1 MPLVL
6 LLSERIINRLLRS
19 RLTGSK
25 VKGSRRSSLFV
36 FALMVKLVL
45 VALSPTLLGAD
56 SISTSDLTPTAVLA
70 WYHKSQ
76 KTLNLKAEYVVL
88 QAEKNLI
95 PYVWRRAYDP
105 ETGSEFEQL
114 NELNGP
120 GFEQIR
126 HNQIISHFVPG
137 RPAYSASHE
146 QLDNPMPLELFNH
159 LEQIKK
165 GYELTLIGRARVAGR
180 PVQKVRVSS
189 KDQTRYHLQIW
200 LDEESGFP
208 LRMLY
213 SDGQGES
220 LKQIQVTS
228 LQVED
233 SRQGGE
239 ISQFFNRLDLESLP
253 SLNQASLLNEVSTDK
268 VTQQQPVQLT
278 FLPKGMQVINDQM
291 TSLPEHPLPVRH
303 LLLHDGLLY
312 VSIYL
317 IPESIQ
323 TNLNYVLS
331 NSLSN
336 LVSANKR
343 GKQIVVIGDI
353 PQQTAAKLALGLD
366 WNDSHD

>member
-1 MPLVL
+1 ML
-6 LLSERIINRLLRS
+6 LLLPMSEQTISRSLRLRIAFCTVKESLGGSFFGLLLMLNLLFIALIPAMAVATS
-19 RLTGSK
+19 
-25 VKGSRRSSLFV
+25 VSS
-36 FALMVKLVL
+36 
-45 VALSPTLLGAD
+45 SN
-56 SISTSDLTPTAVLA
+56 LTPTAVLA
-70 WYHKSQ
+70 WYHQSK
-76 KTLNLKAEYVVL
+76 KTLNVKAEYVVL
-88 QAEKNLI
+88 QAEDTLI

-105 ETGSEFEQL
+105 VTGSEFEQL

-146 QLDNPMPLELFNH
+146 QLDNPIPLALFEH

-180 PVQKVRVSS
+180 PVQKVRMSS
-189 KDQTRYHLQIW
+189 KDQTRYHLQLW
-200 LDEESGFP
+200 LDEETGFP

-213 SDGQGES
+213 SDGKGKS

-228 LQVED
+228 LRVEK
-233 SRQGGE
+233 SGEPGE
-239 ISQFFNRLDLESLP
+239 ISEFFGRLDLESLP
-253 SLNQASLLNEVSTDK
+253 SLNQASLQVDVTPDEVIQK
-268 VTQQQPVQLT
+268 QPVQLT
-278 FLPKGMQVINDQM
+278 FLPRGMRVINDQM
-291 TSLPEHPLPVRH
+291 TSLSEHPLPVRH

-353 PQQTAAKLALGLD
+353 PKQTAAQLAMGVD
-366 WNDSHD
+366 WIGTDD